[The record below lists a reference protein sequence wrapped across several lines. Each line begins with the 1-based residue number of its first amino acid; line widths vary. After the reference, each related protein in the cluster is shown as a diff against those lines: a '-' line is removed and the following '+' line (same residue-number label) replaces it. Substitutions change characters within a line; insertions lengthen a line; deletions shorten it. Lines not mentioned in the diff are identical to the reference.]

1 MLKEINL
8 TNFRNY
14 ASYLAKFDRITCFIG
29 RNGVGKTNILEAI
42 CYLALGRS
50 FRTRLDIQAI
60 RFETEA
66 ARVVGQTDS
75 SQLEV
80 AIGRQGKKLIKIDGV
95 SRRSLDLLGRLAV
108 VVFLPESLQLVA
120 GPPQLRRQFLDLLL
134 IQEDRRYAYHLLQL
148 QKVLRQRN
156 KLLKLINEAG
166 TGADQLAFW
175 DETLIEHSGL
185 LFLSRA
191 RVLAAINETLAE
203 RYRTMSGQKGELGL
217 EYRPAAVSASEG
229 ESERLKDP
237 AGQPTDQAAWAALLG
252 RTLAKYQYRELAAG
266 RTLYGPQRDDFVF
279 ILDGRPLA
287 DFGSRGELRS
297 AVLALKACE
306 ADYLINH
313 FKNQTGSADVAP
325 LVFLLDDVYSELDE
339 ERRGQ
344 LARLIGDHQA
354 VITTTDLSHLD
365 TNLQKIAKVVTLASR
380 PEGEG

>member
-1 MLKEINL
+1 M
-8 TNFRNY
+8 
-14 ASYLAKFDRITCFIG
+14 
-29 RNGVGKTNILEAI
+29 
-42 CYLALGRS
+42 
-50 FRTRLDIQAI
+50 
-60 RFETEA
+60 
-66 ARVVGQTDS
+66 
-75 SQLEV
+75 
-80 AIGRQGKKLIKIDGV
+80 
-95 SRRSLDLLGRLAV
+95 LGRLAV
-108 VVFLPESLQLVA
+108 VLFLPESLQLVA

-175 DETLIEHSGL
+175 DETMIEHSGL

-191 RVLAAINETLAE
+191 RGLAAINETIAE

-217 EYRPAAVSASEG
+217 EYRPAAVSVSEG

-237 AGQPTDQAAWAALLG
+237 ANRPSDRGEWAALLG
-252 RTLAKYQYRELAAG
+252 QTLTRYQYRELAAG

-279 ILDGRPLA
+279 VLDGRPLA

-313 FKNQTGSADVAP
+313 FKNQTDPAAAAP

-365 TNLQKIAKVVTLASR
+365 AATQKIAKVITIGSSSDSPSKPSGRSPKMAK
-380 PEGEG
+380 